1 MKKCFI
7 KAIVVALSLLML
19 LAGCSQTQEPN
30 GTGDESQDTRWNDC
44 KDIYTTVVTYSGE
57 DDNKEY
63 LKIAARSEQLLR
75 LLEENIGAFVM
86 DAYNYQSMD
95 DDGTPLYEMN
105 GLQYPVEIDP
115 NGYCI
120 RVSKNYFNFNPIET
134 TDGNSLIEE
143 IVYEDTT
150 LNILVPEKYRPM
162 EEQIIKAYRDDFY
175 FQKVVAEEDYNT
187 LAGID
192 TQVDF
197 SEDDLSIHIIY
208 VKDNQRYFTFNV
220 ECAKQTSN
228 WITDPIVE
236 IYTYNVHCN
245 YAHSFMSQWVY
256 FYSDSGSEENAFNE
270 ILPYVKECGAEA
282 SFQKVYSIYDEW

>member
-1 MKKCFI
+1 MKKRFI
-7 KAIVVALSLLML
+7 KAIVAALSLLML
-19 LAGCSQTQEPN
+19 LAGCSQNQKPN

-115 NGYCI
+115 SGHCI

-134 TDGNSLIEE
+134 ADGSNLIEE
-143 IVYEDTT
+143 IIYEDMT
-150 LNILVPEKYRPM
+150 LNILVPEKYQSM
-162 EEQIIKAYRDDFY
+162 EDQIVEAYLDDFY
-175 FQKVVAEEDYNT
+175 LQKATAEENYNA

-192 TQVDF
+192 TQVDI
-197 SEDDLSIHIIY
+197 SKDDLSINIIY
-208 VKDNQRYFTFNV
+208 VKDNQQYFTFNK
-220 ECAKQTSN
+220 ECASQTDN
-228 WITDPIVE
+228 LITDPIVE

-256 FYSDSGSEENAFNE
+256 FHSDSGSEESAFNE
-270 ILPYVKECGAEA
+270 ILPYVKECGTEA
-282 SFQKVYSIYDEW
+282 SFKKVYSIYDE